1 MTPRGAM
8 GMNTAIGDGYDL
20 GWKLAWVL
28 RGWAGPELLDGYEAE
43 RRPLGRRRTAR
54 SAADGP
60 EPDGASW
67 LAEDLGGRVAHAWL
81 RRGGRRV
88 STLDLLGPGL
98 TLFTG
103 PHAAAWQAAAAAVDA
118 AAPLAVWQLDG
129 AAAAAVGTGGRG
141 AALVRPDGQV
151 AARWPTPV
159 PDAGAELR
167 RAVARLVASA
177 PAGVAGTG

>member
-1 MTPRGAM
+1 
-8 GMNTAIGDGYDL
+8 L
-20 GWKLAWVL
+20 Q
-28 RGWAGPELLDGYEAE
+28 
-43 RRPLGRRRTAR
+43 RRPQRLVAGQVTPGGGGSLEGALAEPRPCRLPGQHRLAPLGAR

-81 RRGGRRV
+81 RRDGRRV

-103 PHAAAWQAAAAAVDA
+103 PDAAAWEAAATVDTP
-118 AAPLAVWQLDG
+118 APLAVQPLDG

-151 AARWPTPV
+151 AARWPAPA
-159 PDAGAELR
+159 PDTGVALR
-167 RAVARLVASA
+167 RAVARLVDRG
-177 PAGVAGTG
+177 GVAGAG